1 MSKQA
6 NKSLIGAFVVG
17 AVVLVVVG
25 ILTFGSGQFMREMK
39 KFVLYFD
46 GSIKGLN
53 VGAPV
58 NIRGVKV
65 GEVTD
70 IKVRFEGEDFA
81 VRTPVFIEID
91 PDKFSEFSEQRAGEY
106 LKRLRLN
113 KMVDLLIKRGLRAQ
127 LQSQSLVTGQLL
139 VALDFYP
146 DKPINLVGGETGYQ
160 EMPTIPSTMEALTKT
175 IEKLKLPLEELV
187 DRVMDI
193 VKGID
198 RVINSPELQGSISSL
213 NQTLK
218 SAQKLVQNIDEQ
230 IVPLSSNAKE
240 VIEAAT
246 ATLAQAEGTLSN
258 LKKNTAETSTLRY
271 EVDNTL
277 RELSAAARSLH
288 DLTDYL
294 QRHPE
299 SLLRGKGE
307 AERK

>member
-17 AVVLVVVG
+17 AMVLVVVG
-25 ILTFGSGQFMREMK
+25 VLTFGSGQFMREMIT
-39 KFVLYFD
+39 FVLYFD
-46 GSIKGLN
+46 GSIKGLSI
-53 VGAPV
+53 GAHV

-81 VRTPVFIEID
+81 VRTPVLIEID
-91 PDKFSEFSEQRAGEY
+91 PDRFSELSEQKVGVY
-106 LKRLRLN
+106 LKKLRLN

-160 EMPTIPSTMEALTKT
+160 EMPTISSTIEQLTKT
-175 IEKLKLPLEELV
+175 IEKLPLEELV
-187 DRVMDI
+187 NRVMDI

-240 VIEAAT
+240 VIESAT
-246 ATLAQAEGTLSN
+246 ATLVQAEGALSN

-277 RELSAAARSLH
+277 RELSSAASSLH

-299 SLLRGKGE
+299 SLLRGKGKSD
-307 AERK
+307 RK

>member
-6 NKSLIGAFVVG
+6 NKTLIGAFVVG
-17 AVVLVVVG
+17 AVVLVVIG

-70 IKVRFEGEDFA
+70 IKVRFEGKDFA

-91 PDKFSEFSEQRAGEY
+91 PDSFSEFSEQKAGEY
-106 LKRLRLN
+106 LKRLKLN
-113 KMVDLLIKRGLRAQ
+113 KMVDVLIKRGLRAQ

-175 IEKLKLPLEELV
+175 IEKLPLEELV
-187 DRVMDI
+187 TRVMDI

-198 RVINSPELQGSISSL
+198 RVVNSPELQGSISSL

-230 IVPLSSNAKE
+230 IVPLSSEAKD
-240 VIEAAT
+240 VIKDT
-246 ATLAQAEGTLSN
+246 TDTLVQADVTLSN

-307 AERK
+307 SERK

>member
-17 AVVLVVVG
+17 AMVLVVVG

-70 IKVRFEGEDFA
+70 IKVRFEGKDFA

-91 PDKFSEFSEQRAGEY
+91 PDSFSEFSEQKAGEY
-106 LKRLRLN
+106 LKRLKLN
-113 KMVDLLIKRGLRAQ
+113 KMVDVLIKRGLRAQ

-175 IEKLKLPLEELV
+175 IEKLPLEELV

-213 NQTLK
+213 NQTLQ
-218 SAQKLVQNIDEQ
+218 SVQKLVKNIDEQ
-230 IVPLSSNAKE
+230 IVPLSSEAKD
-240 VIEAAT
+240 VIKATT
-246 ATLAQAEGTLSN
+246 ATLVQAEGTLSN

-307 AERK
+307 SERK

>member
-17 AVVLVVVG
+17 AMVLVVVG
-25 ILTFGSGQFMREMK
+25 ILTFGSGQFMKEMK

-91 PDKFSEFSEQRAGEY
+91 PDKFSEFSEQKAGEY

-160 EMPTIPSTMEALTKT
+160 EMPTIPSTIEQLTKT
-175 IEKLKLPLEELV
+175 IEKLPLEELV
-187 DRVMDI
+187 NRVMDI

-213 NQTLK
+213 NQTLQ

-230 IVPLSSNAKE
+230 IVPLSSEAKE
-240 VIEAAT
+240 VIESAT
-246 ATLAQAEGTLSN
+246 ATLVQAEGALSN

-277 RELSAAARSLH
+277 RELSSAASSLH

-299 SLLRGKGE
+299 SLLRGKGKS
-307 AERK
+307 ERK

>member
-17 AVVLVVVG
+17 AMVLVVVG
-25 ILTFGSGQFMREMK
+25 ILTFGSGQFMKELRK
-39 KFVLYFD
+39 YVLYFD
-46 GSIKGLN
+46 GSIKGLS

-58 NIRGVKV
+58 IFRGVKI

-81 VRTPVFIEID
+81 VRTPVFVEID
-91 PDKFSEFSEQRAGEY
+91 PDRFVDVREEKMAVY
-106 LKRLRLN
+106 LKQRRLH
-113 KMVDLLIKRGLRAQ
+113 KVVDLLINRGLRAQ
-127 LQSQSLVTGQLL
+127 LQMQSLVTGQLL

-146 DKPINLVGGETGYQ
+146 DKPIKLVGGETKYQ

-175 IEKLKLPLEELV
+175 IEKLPLEELV
-187 DRVMDI
+187 ERVMDI

-198 RVINSPELQGSISSL
+198 RVVNSPELQGSISSL
-213 NQTLK
+213 NQTLQ
-218 SAQKLVQNIDEQ
+218 SVQKLVQNIDEQ
-230 IVPLSSNAKE
+230 IVPLSSEARE
-240 VIEAAT
+240 VIKATT
-246 ATLAQAEGTLSN
+246 ATLVEAEGTLYN
-258 LKKNTAETSTLRY
+258 MKKNTAETSTLRY

-299 SLLRGKGE
+299 SLLRGKGK

>member
-6 NKSLIGAFVVG
+6 NKTLIGAFVVG
-17 AVVLVVVG
+17 AVVLVVIG

-70 IKVRFEGEDFA
+70 IKVRFEGKDFA

-91 PDKFSEFSEQRAGEY
+91 PDSFSEFSEQKAGEY

-113 KMVDLLIKRGLRAQ
+113 KMVDVLIKRGLRAQ

-160 EMPTIPSTMEALTKT
+160 EMPTIPSAMEALTKT
-175 IEKLKLPLEELV
+175 IEKLPLEELV
-187 DRVMDI
+187 NRVMDI

-198 RVINSPELQGSISSL
+198 RVVNSPELQGSISSL

-230 IVPLSSNAKE
+230 IVPLSSEAKD
-240 VIEAAT
+240 VIKATT
-246 ATLAQAEGTLSN
+246 ATLVQAEGTLSN

>member
-17 AVVLVVVG
+17 AMVLVVVG
-25 ILTFGSGQFMREMK
+25 ILTFGSGQFMKEMK

-53 VGAPV
+53 IGSPV
-58 NIRGVKV
+58 NIRGVTV

-91 PDKFSEFSEQRAGEY
+91 PDKFSEFSEQKAGEY

-113 KMVDLLIKRGLRAQ
+113 KMVDVLIKRGLRAQ

-175 IEKLKLPLEELV
+175 IEKLPLEELV
-187 DRVMDI
+187 NRVMDI

-246 ATLAQAEGTLSN
+246 ATLVQAEGTLSN
-258 LKKNTAETSTLRY
+258 LKKNAAETSILRY

-277 RELSAAARSLH
+277 RELSSAASSLH

-299 SLLRGKGE
+299 SLLRGKGK

>member
-17 AVVLVVVG
+17 AMVLVVVG
-25 ILTFGSGQFMREMK
+25 ILTFGSGQFMKELRK
-39 KFVLYFD
+39 YVLYFD
-46 GSIKGLN
+46 GSIKGLS

-58 NIRGVKV
+58 IFRGVKV

-81 VRTPVFIEID
+81 VRTPVFVEIN
-91 PDKFSEFSEQRAGEY
+91 PDRFSDVREEKMAVY
-106 LKRLRLN
+106 LKQRRLQ
-113 KMVDLLIKRGLRAQ
+113 KVVDLLIDRGLRAQ
-127 LQSQSLVTGQLL
+127 LQMQSLVTGQLL

-146 DKPINLVGGETGYQ
+146 DKPINLVGGETEYQ
-160 EMPTIPSTMEALTKT
+160 EMPTIPSTIEALTKT
-175 IEKLKLPLEELV
+175 IEKLPLEELV
-187 DRVMDI
+187 NRVMDI

-213 NQTLK
+213 NQTLQ
-218 SAQKLVQNIDEQ
+218 SVQELVQNIDEQ
-230 IVPLSSNAKE
+230 IVPLSSDAKE

-246 ATLAQAEGTLSN
+246 ATLVQAEGILSHM
-258 LKKNTAETSTLRY
+258 KKNTAETSTLRY

-299 SLLRGKGE
+299 SLLRGKGK
-307 AERK
+307 AKRK

>member
-17 AVVLVVVG
+17 AMVLVVVG
-25 ILTFGSGQFMREMK
+25 ILTFGSGQFMKELRK
-39 KFVLYFD
+39 YVLYFD
-46 GSIKGLN
+46 GSIKGLS

-58 NIRGVKV
+58 IFRGVKV
-65 GEVTD
+65 GEVTN

-81 VRTPVFIEID
+81 VRTPVFVEID
-91 PDKFSEFSEQRAGEY
+91 PDRFTDVREEKMAVY
-106 LKRLRLN
+106 LKQRRLH
-113 KMVDLLIKRGLRAQ
+113 KVVDLLIDRGLRAQ
-127 LQSQSLVTGQLL
+127 LQMQSLVTGQLL

-146 DKPINLVGGETGYQ
+146 DKPINLVGGETKYQ
-160 EMPTIPSTMEALTKT
+160 EMPTIPSTIEQLTKT
-175 IEKLKLPLEELV
+175 IEKLPLEELV
-187 DRVMDI
+187 DRVMAI

-198 RVINSPELQGSISSL
+198 RVINSPELRGSISSL

-230 IVPLSSNAKE
+230 IVPLSSEAKE
-240 VIEAAT
+240 AMEATT
-246 ATLAQAEGTLSN
+246 ATLVQAEGALSN
-258 LKKNTAETSTLRY
+258 LKENTAETSTLRY

-299 SLLRGKGE
+299 SLLRGKGK
-307 AERK
+307 AD

>member
-6 NKSLIGAFVVG
+6 NKTLIGAFVVG
-17 AVVLVVVG
+17 AVVLVVIG

-53 VGAPV
+53 IGAPV
-58 NIRGVKV
+58 IIRGVKV

-70 IKVRFEGEDFA
+70 IKIRFEGEDFD

-91 PDKFSEFSEQRAGEY
+91 PDRFSDVSEQKVGVY
-106 LKRLRLN
+106 LQRLRLN

-146 DKPINLVGGETGYQ
+146 DKPINLVGGETKYQ

-175 IEKLKLPLEELV
+175 IEKLPLEELV

-218 SAQKLVQNIDEQ
+218 SAQELVQNIDEQ

-240 VIEAAT
+240 VIKAAT

-299 SLLRGKGE
+299 SLLRGKGKS
-307 AERK
+307 ERK

>member
-6 NKSLIGAFVVG
+6 NKTLIGAFVVG
-17 AVVLVVVG
+17 AVVLVVIG

-58 NIRGVKV
+58 IIRGVKV

-91 PDKFSEFSEQRAGEY
+91 PDRFSEFSEQKAGQY

-139 VALDFYP
+139 VSLDFHP
-146 DKPINLVGGETGYQ
+146 DKPINLVGSETGYQ

-175 IEKLKLPLEELV
+175 VEKLPLEELV
-187 DRVMDI
+187 NRVMEI

-213 NQTLK
+213 NQALK
-218 SAQKLVQNIDEQ
+218 SVQKLIQNVDGQ
-230 IVPLSSNAKE
+230 IEPLSSSAKE
-240 VIEAAT
+240 TIKAAT
-246 ATLAQAEGTLSN
+246 AALEEARGTLSN
-258 LKKNTAETSTLRY
+258 VKKNTAETSTLRY

-277 RELSAAARSLH
+277 RELSTAARSLH
-288 DLTDYL
+288 DLADYL

-299 SLLRGKGE
+299 SLLRGKGKAKRE
-307 AERK
+307 

>member
-17 AVVLVVVG
+17 AMVLVVVG
-25 ILTFGSGQFMREMK
+25 ILTFGSGQFMKEMK

-53 VGAPV
+53 IGSPV
-58 NIRGVKV
+58 NIRGVTV

-91 PDKFSEFSEQRAGEY
+91 PDSFSELSEQKIGVY
-106 LKRLRLN
+106 LKKLRLN

-175 IEKLKLPLEELV
+175 IEKLPLEELV
-187 DRVMDI
+187 NRVMDI

-246 ATLAQAEGTLSN
+246 ATLVQAEGTLSN
-258 LKKNTAETSTLRY
+258 LKKNAAETSILRY

-277 RELSAAARSLH
+277 RELSSAASSLH

-299 SLLRGKGE
+299 SLLRGKGK

>member
-25 ILTFGSGQFMREMK
+25 ILTFGSGQFMKELRK
-39 KFVLYFD
+39 YVLYFD
-46 GSIKGLN
+46 GSIKGLS

-58 NIRGVKV
+58 IFRGVKV
-65 GEVTD
+65 GEVTN

-81 VRTPVFIEID
+81 VRTPVFVEID
-91 PDKFSEFSEQRAGEY
+91 PDRFTDVREEKMAVY
-106 LKRLRLN
+106 LKQRRLH
-113 KMVDLLIKRGLRAQ
+113 KVVDLLIDRGLRAQ
-127 LQSQSLVTGQLL
+127 LQMQSLVTGQLL

-146 DKPINLVGGETGYQ
+146 DKPINLVGGETKYQ
-160 EMPTIPSTMEALTKT
+160 EMPTIPSTIEQLTKT
-175 IEKLKLPLEELV
+175 IEKLPLEELV
-187 DRVMDI
+187 DRVMAI

-198 RVINSPELQGSISSL
+198 RVINSPELRGSISSL

-230 IVPLSSNAKE
+230 IVPLSSEAKE
-240 VIEAAT
+240 AMEATT
-246 ATLAQAEGTLSN
+246 ATLVQAEGALSN
-258 LKKNTAETSTLRY
+258 LKENTAETSTLRY

-299 SLLRGKGE
+299 SLLRGKGK
-307 AERK
+307 AD